1 MRVKDTGIGIPND
14 RLAKIFE
21 RFSQLDSGFRKRY
34 SGTGLGLSINYE
46 LVKLMGGD
54 IVVTSEVGKGTEF
67 VVTLN
72 FEDDSK
78 VNAENEQAEPEM
90 RTDFTGMRCLIVED
104 NQLNVLVV
112 SKMVESLGFKW
123 HAVED
128 GEKGVNA
135 FGEDKY
141 DLIIMDLHMPVMD
154 GMTASKLILQMDADA
169 RVLMLS
175 ANVTKE
181 AIEQSKEVGI
191 QYYLTKP
198 VSKEKLI
205 EVINQLI
212 TEKQT

>member
-1 MRVKDTGIGIPND
+1 
-14 RLAKIFE
+14 
-21 RFSQLDSGFRKRY
+21 
-34 SGTGLGLSINYE
+34 
-46 LVKLMGGD
+46 
-54 IVVTSEVGKGTEF
+54 
-67 VVTLN
+67 
-72 FEDDSK
+72 
-78 VNAENEQAEPEM
+78 
-90 RTDFTGMRCLIVED
+90 
-104 NQLNVLVV
+104 
-112 SKMVESLGFKW
+112 
-123 HAVED
+123 
-128 GEKGVNA
+128 
-135 FGEDKY
+135 
-141 DLIIMDLHMPVMD
+141 MPVMD